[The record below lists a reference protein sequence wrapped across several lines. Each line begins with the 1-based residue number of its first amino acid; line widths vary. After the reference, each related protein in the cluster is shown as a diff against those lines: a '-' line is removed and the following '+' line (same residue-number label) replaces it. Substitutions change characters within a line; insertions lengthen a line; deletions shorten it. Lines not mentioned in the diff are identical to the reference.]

1 MTMSQSELLTLI
13 NQQLWPALKAEKERL
28 NRIDRWYR
36 WDHDRPYTPRQ
47 ATREYQQIVRRAQTP
62 FLQLVVTAVAQ
73 LLYLDGYRR
82 ADEPDDMAAWDYWQA
97 NGLDARQIA
106 VHRAAL
112 AYGLSYATVMPGETD
127 GGAPIPVIRGVSPR
141 RMITFY
147 DDPAEDDWAH
157 YALRA
162 EPAKV
167 NGSQGYAVRVY
178 DEESVYFL
186 QCSDDGGHFEY
197 IEDRVHG
204 AGVCPVVR
212 FANVLDLEGRADGEV
227 EPFIP
232 IAARIDQ
239 TIADRLIVQRFSSW
253 KVRTIAGMVQPENQ
267 TTDETAAQKLL
278 LKIEDILIADDPDT
292 KFGTLD
298 ATDLGGFIKAK
309 EADIQD
315 LANVSQTPQTQ
326 MLGQIANL
334 SAEAL
339 AAAEASLDRKVEER
353 KHSFGESWEQT
364 LRLGAAIMGD
374 TEGAAD
380 TAAQVRWRDMKP
392 QSLSQAADALGKLA
406 TQLAIPVE
414 ALWERVPNVT
424 QQDVEHWKLL
434 ASQGGAVEAL
444 MQALAGHVQAR
455 ETLTDPGALPTPP
468 AVPPAAP

>member
-1 MTMSQSELLTLI
+1 MTLSQSDLLDVIKQT
-13 NQQLWPALKAEKERL
+13 LWPALQAEKERL

-62 FLQLVVTAVAQ
+62 FLHLVVTAVAQ
-73 LLYLDGYRR
+73 LLYVDDHRR
-82 ADEPDDMAAWDYWQA
+82 ADQPESTTSWQYWQA
-97 NGLDARQIA
+97 NGLDSRQIA

-127 GGAPIPVIRGVSPR
+127 HGEPIPVIRGVSPR

-162 EPAKV
+162 EPTKV
-167 NGSQGYAVRVY
+167 DGVEGYAIRVY
-178 DEESVYFL
+178 DAENVYFL
-186 QCSDDGGHFEY
+186 QCHGNGDRMTY
-197 IEDRVHG
+197 IEDRPHD

-212 FANVLDLEGRADGEV
+212 FANMLDLEGRADGEV

-253 KVRTIAGMVQPENQ
+253 KVRTISGMVQPENQ
-267 TTDETAAQKLL
+267 TATDAEAAKLQ
-278 LKIEDILIADDPDT
+278 LKIEDILVADDPDT

-298 ATDLGGFIKAK
+298 ATGLDGFIKAK

-353 KHSFGESWEQT
+353 KHAFGESWEQA
-364 LRLGAAIMGD
+364 LRLGSAIMGD
-374 TEGAAD
+374 EAGAAD
-380 TAAQVRWRDMKP
+380 TSAQVRWRDMKP

-406 TQLAIPVE
+406 QQLAIPVE
-414 ALWERVPNVT
+414 GLWERVPYVT

-434 ASQGGAVEAL
+434 AAQGGATEAL
-444 MQALAGHVQAR
+444 MEALAGKVQER
-455 ETLTDPGALPTPP
+455 ETLTDPGTIPTPP
-468 AVPPAAP
+468 PVQPPA